1 MFEENK
7 KKDRDVDS
15 QCCDKT
21 KSCQVDESNDSI
33 NKKNIRNNRIFL
45 KSIGNTRDWLSQLG
59 SIKLEIASA
68 TKKNVKIP
76 SLHQ

>member
-1 MFEENK
+1 M
-7 KKDRDVDS
+7 DS

-21 KSCQVDESNDSI
+21 KSCQINESNDSV
-33 NKKNIRNNRIFL
+33 NKKNTKNIRDNRIIL